1 LPGDLNGKI
10 KLMSKEGFKIF
21 LRNKWVKISL
31 FLNVFIL
38 LVTLVIIFINIK
50 PIPDRS
56 YIIYYTSLE
65 GIKMLG
71 YFWNFYLFW
80 FIGFFFFALHL
91 FLSFILWFREKKL
104 SYLILSASVL
114 VSFFL
119 FLAINAL
126 VIVNR

>member
-1 LPGDLNGKI
+1 
-10 KLMSKEGFKIF
+10 MSKEGFKIF
-21 LRNKWVKISL
+21 LRNKWVKISIA
-31 FLNVFIL
+31 LNAFIL
-38 LVTLVIIFINIK
+38 LIILIIILINIK
-50 PIPDRS
+50 AIPDRS

-65 GIKMLG
+65 GIKILG

-104 SYLILSASVL
+104 SYLVLSSSVL

-126 VIVNR
+126 VMVNC